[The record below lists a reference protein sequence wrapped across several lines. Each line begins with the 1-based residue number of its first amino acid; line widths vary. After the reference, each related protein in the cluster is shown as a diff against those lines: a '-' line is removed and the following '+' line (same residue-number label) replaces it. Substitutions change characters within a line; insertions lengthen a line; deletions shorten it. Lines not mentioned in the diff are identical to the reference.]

1 MKLKSGKR
9 WETNIGSEVRECLK
23 KNQVGGEGSDE
34 GAILDRVDLR
44 LQKVGEAMQLWWEGD
59 GENILGRGNSTCK
72 GPEANAHGGVVGPAM
87 RPCRKNTE
95 T

>member
-34 GAILDRVDLR
+34 GAILDRVGLR
-44 LQKVGEAMQLWWEGD
+44 LQEVGEAMQLWWVGRW
-59 GENILGRGNSTCK
+59 GEHSRQ
-72 GPEANAHGGVVGPAM
+72 
-87 RPCRKNTE
+87 RKQHVQRS
-95 T
+95 